1 MIVTLSS
8 AIKMANKPEFKVK
21 VDSSSDK
28 DHYLPCECTEVSL
41 PVGLL
46 PVLTSSVDTKATC

>member
-1 MIVTLSS
+1 
-8 AIKMANKPEFKVK
+8 MANKPEFKVK